1 MIPSNATTITGGDA
15 APSSRVLILGGGY
28 GGVRAAH
35 ELGKYLHTPDDPA
48 LALIDN
54 HPYHQ
59 IITELPHA
67 VTGRR
72 SGADLEYALDEL
84 LARSRVRIMQTDIQS
99 IDAAHQLVTT
109 ADGAIS
115 YGTLLIAL
123 GSTTAF
129 YGIPGLQEHALTFKS
144 VEDAQVIKNRV
155 LQAIQSAAGE
165 TNPARRAALL
175 TIIVGGGGLTGVELA
190 GALAEAVPHLA
201 RERGLPPQEPKIVLV
216 EASPT
221 ILPTLPARLQFK
233 ALRLLED
240 LGVRPYLHT
249 RVAGADEQGLTIEPG
264 GRIEASTVIWAGG
277 IKAPTLLMQSGLP
290 TARSGQVLVNEYLRA
305 LGQPDIY
312 AVGDCAWIIGDGSA
326 RHVGWT
332 AQNTLDEASSAAY
345 NIFAAR
351 RGYPARPFHAH
362 DKGQVVSIGPKWG
375 VAFIFGLQFTGRK
388 VAPLKEIIEEGY
400 RYELT
405 RHLPFV
411 QDRVAQ

>member
-1 MIPSNATTITGGDA
+1 MITDGDA

-28 GGVRAAH
+28 GGVRAAQ
-35 ELGKYLHTPDDPA
+35 ELGKSLHTPDDPA

-72 SGADLEYALDEL
+72 SGADLEYPLGEL
-84 LARSRVRIMQTDIQS
+84 LARGRARFIQTDVQS

-109 ADGAIS
+109 VDGAIS
-115 YGTLLIAL
+115 FGTLLVAL

-144 VEDAQVIKNRV
+144 VDDADVVKNRV
-155 LQAIQSAAGE
+155 LQAMQAAAGE

-175 TIIVGGGGLTGVELA
+175 TTIVGGGGLTGVELA
-190 GALAEAVPHLA
+190 GALAETVPRLA
-201 RERGLPPQEPKIVLV
+201 RELGMAPREPQIVLV
-216 EASPT
+216 EAAPAV
-221 ILPTLPARLQFK
+221 LPPLPPPLQLK

-249 RVAGADEQGLTIEPG
+249 RVASADEQGLTIEPG
-264 GRIEASTVIWAGG
+264 GRLEASTVIWAGG
-277 IKAPTLLMQSGLP
+277 IEAPPLLMKSGLP
-290 TARSGQVLVNEYLRA
+290 TARSGQMLVDEYLRA
-305 LGQPDIY
+305 PGHPDIY
-312 AVGDCAWIIGDGSA
+312 AVGDCAWIIEESSA

-332 AQNTLDEASSAAY
+332 AQNTLDEAAAAAY
-345 NIFAAR
+345 NIFAASE
-351 RGYPARPFHAH
+351 GYPVRPFHAH
-362 DKGQVVSIGPKWG
+362 DRGQVVSVGPKRG
-375 VAFIFGLQFTGRK
+375 VALIFGLQTTGRK
-388 VAPLKEIIEEGY
+388 AALLKEIVEEGY

-405 RHLPFV
+405 GRLPFL
-411 QDRVAQ
+411 QHRVAQ